1 MNVSSVEFVKKLP
14 KGLETL
20 VGDRGSRL
28 SGGERQRLVLAR
40 AILKKPSILILDEAT
55 SALDIKNTETIQQVL
70 DTVKRKMTIL
80 VVSHQLTTMRNA
92 ESTLIL
98 EKRT

>member
-1 MNVSSVEFVKKLP
+1 M
-14 KGLETL
+14 
-20 VGDRGSRL
+20 GDRGSRL